1 MYRLEDTIVAIASP
15 LGAAARGVVRLSG
28 PEVLSCLRGAFL
40 GSDSLPQ
47 AVIPRPMVLAGSFR
61 IPAWYSPV
69 PCQLYLW
76 PEGRSYTAQPVAEL
90 HTVGSLPLLEAVVRT
105 LCAAGARPAEPGEF
119 TLRAFLAGRIDL
131 TQAEAVLGVVDAA
144 DRCQL
149 EVALR
154 QLAGGLAGPL
164 RQLRQMLLDLLV
176 QLEASLDFAEED
188 IEVISPAQVAQELA
202 AAAGQIRSIL
212 RQMRSRGQT
221 GGAIRAVLTGRPNAG
236 KSSLFNALVGSSAAI
251 VSAQPG
257 TTRDYLTAE
266 LALDGLPCQLVDTA
280 GWDTTAECA
289 DAGHAEQLLDKPSR
303 PWPEPPH
310 GNTGNT
316 AEPSTT
322 ESHPDIQ
329 QAAQQQ
335 TAEQLRRA
343 DVRILCIDAARP
355 LDEHDAQ
362 QLALAQQGN
371 CIVALTKID
380 IAQSLPAIPHA
391 VATSSVTGQ
400 GLEALRKALREAA
413 LRAVQ
418 TEADVVSST
427 ALRCR
432 HVLEAAEAC
441 LCRASELAGRAGTE
455 ELIAA
460 ELREAIDQ
468 LGTVIGAVYTE
479 DLLDRI
485 FSRFCIGK

>member
-15 LGAAARGVVRLSG
+15 LGGAARGIVRLSG
-28 PEVLSCLRGAFL
+28 PGVLSCLHGAFL

-47 AVIPRPMVLAGSFR
+47 AVIPRPMALAGSYR
-61 IPAWYSPV
+61 IPTWYSPV

-90 HTVGSLPLLEAVVRT
+90 HTIGSLPLLEAIVRT

-131 TQAEAVLGVVDAA
+131 TQAEAVLGVVNAA
-144 DRCQL
+144 DRRQL

-164 RQLRQMLLDLLV
+164 RRLRQMLLELLV

-188 IEVISPAQVAQELA
+188 IEVISPAQVAHELT

-212 RQMRSRGQT
+212 RQMRTRGQT
-221 GGAIRAVLTGRPNAG
+221 GGTFRAVLTGRPNAG

-266 LALDGLPCQLVDTA
+266 LALDGLSCQLVDTA
-280 GWDTTAECA
+280 GWDAAPECTG
-289 DAGHAEQLLDKPSR
+289 AGHADHPPEDAYQ
-303 PWPEPPH
+303 PWPEPPAV
-310 GNTGNT
+310 TTT
-316 AEPSTT
+316 APSTAGT
-322 ESHPDIQ
+322 QPDIQ
-329 QAAQQQ
+329 HAAQEQ

-380 IAQSLPAIPHA
+380 IAQSLYAIPHA
-391 VATSSVTGQ
+391 IATSSVTGQ

-418 TEADVVSST
+418 TEAEVVSST

-441 LCRASELAGRAGTE
+441 LCRASELAGRAGAE

-479 DLLDRI
+479 DLLERI